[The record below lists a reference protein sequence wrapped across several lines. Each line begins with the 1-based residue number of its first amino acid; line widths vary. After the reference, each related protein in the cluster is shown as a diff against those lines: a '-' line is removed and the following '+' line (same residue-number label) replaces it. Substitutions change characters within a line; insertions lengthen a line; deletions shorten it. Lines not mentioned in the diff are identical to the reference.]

1 MPYIQANDAIK
12 DKPFKSIISLV
23 PSITELLYEL
33 DLSNEVKGITKFCI
47 HPENWLKEKS
57 IIGGTKHL
65 NLKQIKALQP
75 DLIIA
80 NKEENVKTQ
89 IDDLANSYNVYLT
102 DITTYDDGLQFISA
116 IGQLTNKN
124 DLAKKLIQ
132 EIETQFQIINHQKQ
146 KGNCIYLIWNNPIM
160 AAGKNTYIDAM
171 LEKVGFSN
179 VILDNRYPEVSI
191 DSIKALNPDYI
202 FLSSEPFP
210 FSEKH
215 IQLFKKALPQ
225 SNIQLVDG
233 ELFSWYGS
241 RMKYLPAYIGNI
253 KKPTV

>member
-1 MPYIQANDAIK
+1 MPYIQANSAIK

-23 PSITELLYEL
+23 PSITELLHEL
-33 DLSNEVKGITKFCI
+33 TLNSEVKGITKFCI
-47 HPENWLKEKS
+47 HPKNWLKEKV
-57 IIGGTKHL
+57 IIGGTKNL
-65 NLKQIKALQP
+65 NLEKIKVLQP

-80 NKEENVKTQ
+80 NKEENVKAQ
-89 IDDLANSYNVYLT
+89 IDDLANDYNVYLT

-124 DLAKKLIQ
+124 DLAQNLIKD
-132 EIETQFQIINHQKQ
+132 IETQFQLIDHQKQ
-146 KGNCIYLIWNNPIM
+146 KCNCIYLIWNDPIM
-160 AAGKNTYIDAM
+160 VAGKNTYIDAM
-171 LEKVGFSN
+171 LEKVGFINLINES
-179 VILDNRYPEVSI
+179 RYPELSLETMKV
-191 DSIKALNPDYI
+191 LNPDYI

-210 FSEKH
+210 FGEKH
-215 IQLFKKALPQ
+215 IQSFRKEMSK

-241 RMKYLPAYIGNI
+241 RMKYLPAHINSI